1 MEPFGPG
8 HGRVGRGRGVLRRWV
23 CRATRCREG
32 GSAPPRAAWPRAHL
46 SCAKALA
53 RAAQRVCM
61 RVHALSAA
69 ARLVPLTALPHGG
82 ARRYVILVADHMTG
96 FTLWDTKIHNYSIA
110 GTRYAHA
117 TAAATTTTTTTTT
130 PA

>member
-32 GSAPPRAAWPRAHL
+32 GSAPPRAHL
-46 SCAKALA
+46 PCAKALA

-61 RVHALSAA
+61 RVHVLPAA
-69 ARLVPLTALPHGG
+69 ARLVTLAALPHGG

-117 TAAATTTTTTTTT
+117 TTTTTST